1 MVTLGP
7 ELFFQIHM
15 NIVVFRDIFFFLME
29 MQDDIFMG
37 PGMLHMHSHSID
49 LFDICVKPHLTWLCG
64 YMPASNE
71 GASRFHAK
79 ALGDCELFD
88 R

>member
-1 MVTLGP
+1 
-7 ELFFQIHM
+7 M
-15 NIVVFRDIFFFLME
+15 NSVVFRDIFFFLTE

-37 PGMLHMHSHSID
+37 PGVLSVHSHSVY
-49 LFDICVKPHLTWLCG
+49 LFDICIKPHLTWLCG
-64 YMPASNE
+64 CVPASIAE
-71 GASRFHAK
+71 ACVFHAK